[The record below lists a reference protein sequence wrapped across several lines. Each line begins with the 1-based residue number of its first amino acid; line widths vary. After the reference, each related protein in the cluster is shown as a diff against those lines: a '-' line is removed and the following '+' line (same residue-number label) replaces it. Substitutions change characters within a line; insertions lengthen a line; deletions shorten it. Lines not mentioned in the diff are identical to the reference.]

1 MFEEKYKKQY
11 DQIHPSQDLIERTKK
26 LALERYDADRDED
39 ELEKEMEEEWT
50 RDTEVSGS
58 GKYRK
63 IVGGL
68 AAAVALVVTSTYLWN
83 SLQPK
88 SEEPNVVASKP
99 EEPETTILVET
110 TEKPKHTKD
119 KKGKETKVEDDKAV
133 VVNASNTGTGRLA
146 KMAKGGVS
154 LDYASSQNVIM
165 HGNFGII
172 IYSLSQQKIVEHLEA
187 DVYEGSESIV
197 VNENGTKILWY
208 LDSSEYAK
216 VYTLGS
222 GKIEK
227 VELLNGQWEEA
238 GFCGVE
244 SVAGSEAD
252 IYVPE
257 SATGEMVS
265 LGQGQYLQ
273 LMYQAP
279 KSGIQASLGISVV
292 QIGQGTEKI
301 YSVFGSEG
309 ESLVKNEGHQFGEY
323 YNALGKQIFLKET
336 EEEKNDQDPDPVVE
350 TEEPVEIEE
359 TDTPVETALPEE
371 TIVPEE
377 TPEVED
383 FSLEQP

>member
-50 RDTEVSGS
+50 RDMEVSGT

-68 AAAVALVVTSTYLWN
+68 AAAVALVVTSSYLWN

-88 SEEPNVVASKP
+88 SEEPSVVASNPEKP
-99 EEPETTILVET
+99 EATVLVEK
-110 TEKPKHTKD
+110 TEKPKHAEN

-146 KMAKGGVS
+146 KMAKGSVH

-197 VNENGTKILWY
+197 VNENGSKILWY

-216 VYTLGS
+216 VYTVGS
-222 GKIEK
+222 GTIEK

-238 GFCGVE
+238 SFCGVE

-252 IYVPE
+252 IYVSE

-265 LGQGQYLQ
+265 LGQGQFLQ

-309 ESLVKNEGHQFGEY
+309 ESITKNEGHQFGEY
-323 YNALGKQIFLKET
+323 YNELGKQIFLKET
-336 EEEKNDQDPDPVVE
+336 EEDKKDQEPVVE
-350 TEEPVEIEE
+350 TEEPLEMEETETPEE
-359 TDTPVETALPEE
+359 TDLPEE

>member
-50 RDTEVSGS
+50 RDTEVSGT

-68 AAAVALVVTSTYLWN
+68 AAAVALVITSTYLWN

-88 SEEPNVVASKP
+88 SEEPNIVASNP
-99 EEPETTILVET
+99 EEPEETVLVEA
-110 TEKPKHTKD
+110 TESPTHPAN
-119 KKGKETKVEDDKAV
+119 KKKKESKVKDDKTV
-133 VVNASNTGTGRLA
+133 VVNASNTGNGRLA
-146 KMAKGGVS
+146 RMAKSSVS

-172 IYSLSQQKIVEHLEA
+172 IYSLSQKKIVGHLEA

-216 VYTLGS
+216 VYTVGS
-222 GKIEK
+222 GTIEN

-238 GFCGVE
+238 SFCGVE

-252 IYVPE
+252 IYVSE

-265 LGQGQYLQ
+265 LGDGQYLQ

-279 KSGIQASLGISVV
+279 KSGTQASLGISVV
-292 QIGQGTEKI
+292 QIAQGTEKI
-301 YSVFGSEG
+301 YSVFGQEG
-309 ESLVKNEGHQFGEY
+309 ESVTKQEGLKFGGY

-336 EEEKNDQDPDPVVE
+336 EENEDLDPLIE
-350 TEEPVEIEE
+350 TEEPVEVEE
-359 TDTPVETALPEE
+359 TEIPEETVLPEE
-371 TIVPEE
+371 TIIPEE
-377 TPEVED
+377 TPEAEE
-383 FSLEQP
+383 FSTEQP

>member
-1 MFEEKYKKQY
+1 MFKEKYKKQY

-50 RDTEVSGS
+50 RDTEVSGT
-58 GKYRK
+58 GKYKK

-88 SEEPNVVASKP
+88 SEKPSIVASNP
-99 EEPETTILVET
+99 EEPEETVLVEA
-110 TEKPKHTKD
+110 TESPTHSANKQ
-119 KKGKETKVEDDKAV
+119 KKESTVKDDKTV
-133 VVNASNTGTGRLA
+133 VVNASNTGNSRLA
-146 KMAKGGVS
+146 RMAKSSVS

-172 IYSLSQQKIVEHLEA
+172 IYSLSQKKIVEHLDA

-216 VYTLGS
+216 VYTVGS
-222 GKIEK
+222 GTIEN

-238 GFCGVE
+238 SFCGVE

-252 IYVPE
+252 IYVSE
-257 SATGEMVS
+257 SAAGEMVS
-265 LGQGQYLQ
+265 LGDGQHLQ

-279 KSGIQASLGISVV
+279 KSGTQASLGISVV
-292 QIGQGTEKI
+292 QIAQGTEKI
-301 YSVFGSEG
+301 YSVFGQEG
-309 ESLVKNEGHQFGEY
+309 ESVTKQEGLQFGGY

-336 EEEKNDQDPDPVVE
+336 EKNEDMDPIIE
-350 TEEPVEIEE
+350 TEEPVEVEE
-359 TDTPVETALPEE
+359 TEIPEETVLPEE
-371 TIVPEE
+371 TIIPEE
-377 TPEVED
+377 TPEAEEL
-383 FSLEQP
+383 SIEQP